1 MVCTYVL
8 LLAGTAIKEKRV
20 KETAKPHIKS
30 EDKKAKPKDKAE
42 DKKEDKVKRKK
53 EEKTTV
59 EEKAKREET
68 EEPDTATADQ
78 KKPGKIPYFQCV
90 VYPGKSKQ
98 GQGGAPW
105 RPLGPN
111 MTPAMTTAMRAAME
125 QRASLMEARARAGGQ

>member
-20 KETAKPHIKS
+20 KET
-30 EDKKAKPKDKAE
+30 
-42 DKKEDKVKRKK
+42 EDKVKRKK

-68 EEPDTATADQ
+68 DKDDNVSVPAKEPDTATADQ